1 MEALKEHIITA
12 YSNKI
17 PTQKTYLNTYKQL
30 SKLKISDEDMIDNDK
45 VVQILND
52 CDYSASSKRSMLN
65 LIIIHRS
72 RVYGEEVD
80 KRNHPLSKYREQ
92 VKEEER
98 VVKVQKKEQ
107 LQKELPSRKKLLT
120 YMNNEFDKGNYKNYI
135 INYMLLNYYVRNVDC
150 NVVLFVKHN
159 PEQDDCNY
167 LIINEDNVVWKRNK
181 YKTSHLYG
189 KQEHIITD
197 ERFNNSCRELFTRE
211 NGNKDNG
218 VPLLRTSK
226 NTQVE
231 DSNCGWYVAN
241 STYQGIGEGKY
252 LKINLHQINNKK
264 NTMNILNKISETRG
278 SGAKHLITDYNIT
291 ETY

>member
-1 MEALKEHIITA
+1 M
-12 YSNKI
+12 
-17 PTQKTYLNTYKQL
+17 
-30 SKLKISDEDMIDNDK
+30 
-45 VVQILND
+45 LND

-98 VVKVQKKEQ
+98 LVKVQKKEK
-107 LQKELPSRKKLLT
+107 LQKELPSRKKLQT
-120 YMNNEFDKGNYKNYI
+120 YMNNEFEKGNYKNYI
-135 INYMLLNYYVRNVDC
+135 VNYMLLNYYVRNVDC
-150 NVVLFVKHN
+150 NVVMFVKHN

-197 ERFNNSCRELFTRE
+197 ERFINSCREIFSRE
-211 NGNKDNG
+211 NGDNDNG
-218 VPLLRTSK
+218 VPLFKTSK

-252 LKINLHQINNKK
+252 LKINLEHINNKK
-264 NTMNILNKISETRG
+264 NTMNVLNKISQLRG